1 MDNAVFSALI
11 MVLIM
16 FGVGLYISAPFMR
29 RTSAD
34 MFKDD
39 YDETPLHHLLSRKD
53 SIYAAMRELE
63 FDYNTGKLSDGDYE
77 SLQGKFAGE
86 AAGVLEEI
94 DVMTGKPKTKTKT
107 KTSGK
112 SAALDDAAESDK
124 CGACGF
130 VYVEGD
136 KFCAGCGADLV

>member
-1 MDNAVFSALI
+1 MDNAVFSALF

-16 FGVGLYISAPFMR
+16 FGAGLYISAPFMR

-63 FDYNTGKLSDGDYE
+63 FDYNTGKLSDDDYE
-77 SLQGKFAGE
+77 SLQSKFTSE

-94 DVMTGKPKTKTKT
+94 DVMSGKTKT

-112 SAALDDAAESDK
+112 SAALDDAAASNK
-124 CGACGF
+124 CAACGF
-130 VYVEGD
+130 ELDEGN
-136 KFCAGCGADLV
+136 KFCAGCGADLA